1 MESPIVTLTVDSRY
15 GCFYAPALRYKLYPS
30 LSTHTVHHTEDDQ
43 QQLHDPPSPTT
54 MTREEVTAES
64 QATTRTAKSL
74 TTSPNL
80 ESAEDTL
87 EDVRDTIQW
96 IK

>member
-1 MESPIVTLTVDSRY
+1 
-15 GCFYAPALRYKLYPS
+15 
-30 LSTHTVHHTEDDQ
+30 
-43 QQLHDPPSPTT
+43 

-87 EDVRDTIQW
+87 EDVRDKIQW
-96 IK
+96 RFVWLLKIGLCRGHTFMRAVLRVR